1 MTAKRPERPCV
12 GAVTVPHDSRR
23 DGTFLEAHETLQH
36 RQHRRFRDLVRLAP
50 RIDAVR
56 LGLVMRGLGH
66 GLGWS
71 VARLRGAGVGMMRG
85 AAEAFGVALQAI
97 GGALVDAAT
106 APDAQEEMRREI
118 DALRA
123 ELREADAQAEAL
135 RDELSTT
142 NVRLEGIISDRD
154 RAFLDISREYQLRK
168 QVVADLEAMRATL
181 TQRERELA
189 DYDVALGKAQ
199 QELQECRQE
208 LNSEKRHAT
217 SVFAQL
223 GNADAELETTRG
235 ACDSLAI
242 GLAEKQDELESM
254 QRQRD
259 AFAHDLTAVV
269 QREVEAQNRAFKA
282 GWEDADECIRRE
294 NWIVPR
300 TAEVVRVSASY
311 VAYQQ
316 DEWDDFPAVEYAQFV
331 RLPEPPEVSHG

>member
-1 MTAKRPERPCV
+1 
-12 GAVTVPHDSRR
+12 
-23 DGTFLEAHETLQH
+23 
-36 RQHRRFRDLVRLAP
+36 
-50 RIDAVR
+50 
-56 LGLVMRGLGH
+56 
-66 GLGWS
+66 
-71 VARLRGAGVGMMRG
+71 MMRG